1 LARFPPRAA
10 RGRLALAL
18 WALALVVVVVV
29 LATWV
34 AGRIA
39 ESQER
44 DTVDTRLAANMRVGR
59 EEFADALAEAQVDAD
74 RLATSPQV
82 QRALATGNA
91 EAAERIADAEGN
103 VGLIAGDELLAGSDS
118 WPASRAVDVIGED
131 GETIGRV
138 VVGVPLDEELVQ
150 RLARAAGALEIDAMV
165 VTDGDE
171 VVASSPPV
179 PEGTVIP
186 PGTEGST
193 RQGGEAY
200 RYVSTPL
207 LEGTDIRLAALSS
220 EAPVSAAVDD
230 TRQRAFIAALA
241 TVVLA
246 LLLAWTISGLLRRR
260 GEGAQDAEA
269 VGRRARD
276 VRSSADEARMR
287 EAVALVGDALAA
299 THDPEA
305 LLPVI
310 LQSAIEATGAVGAR
324 LVSGGTEVVRT
335 GKPEEGGKPLALK
348 LGSDEQGIGKLMLYP
363 PRGGSFDGEAEQ
375 LAHWLAAQASIAI
388 ENERLHRT
396 VKRQAIT
403 DELTQLSNRR
413 RFTET
418 LAVEVRR
425 AERFGDPL
433 SLVLADLDDFKQI
446 NDRYGH
452 QAGDEVLRRFADVLR
467 ENVRD
472 FDLPVRYGGEEFAVD
487 LTEDVEVTRQVK
499 ELSAGAGH
507 AFIPQCGLAPG
518 YISIAAHHLM
528 TLFDSVD
535 TVKMRVGALPVHPS
549 NALKYSLT
557 WSTDGLINE
566 YGNMCYGIE
575 RGQRVRLL
583 PLEGY
588 ETIEMDGLLYEAFN
602 TSGGLGTLADTY
614 EGAVRTMNYKT
625 LRYPGHCE
633 KMHLLMND
641 LKLNDDRDTLKRILE
656 RAIPQTLQDVVLI
669 YAAVTGVR
677 HGELFEETYVKKV
690 YPQTIR
696 GRLWSAIQVTTAS
709 ALCSV
714 VDLVCTNP
722 SQYAGFVTQETFS
735 LPDILANRF
744 GTCYR

>member
-1 LARFPPRAA
+1 M
-10 RGRLALAL
+10 
-18 WALALVVVVVV
+18 VV

-39 ESQER
+39 QSQER

-59 EEFADALAEAQVDAD
+59 EEFADALTEAQLHAD
-74 RLATSPQV
+74 RLAASMQV

-118 WPASRAVDVIGED
+118 WPASRAVDVVGED

-150 RLARAAGALEIDAMV
+150 RLARAAGVLEMDAMV

-171 VVASSPPV
+171 VVASSPPA
-179 PEGTVIP
+179 PEDTVIP
-186 PGTEGST
+186 PGTEGTT

-220 EAPVSAAVDD
+220 DAPVSAAVDD
-230 TRQRAFIAALA
+230 TRRRAFIAALA
-241 TVVLA
+241 TVALA
-246 LLLAWTISGLLRRR
+246 LLLAWTISALLRRR
-260 GEGAQDAEA
+260 GEAAREAETTE
-269 VGRRARD
+269 GRRARD
-276 VRSSADEARMR
+276 VRSSADEARVR

-310 LQSAIEATGAVGAR
+310 LQSSIEATGAVGAR
-324 LVSGGTEVVRT
+324 LVSGGTEVVRA
-335 GKPEEGGKPLALK
+335 GKPDEGGKPLALK
-348 LGSDEQGIGKLMLYP
+348 LGTDEQGIGKLMLYP
-363 PRGGSFDGEAEQ
+363 PPGGSFDGESEQ
-375 LAHWLAAQASIAI
+375 LAHWLAAQATIAI

-452 QAGDEVLRRFADVLR
+452 QAGDEVLKRFADVLR

-472 FDLPVRYGGEEFAVD
+472 FDLPVRYGGEEFAVLLPETGLD
-487 LTEDVEVTRQVK
+487 GGEQLARRLQTALLRLRLPEISGDRPPVTASFGVAAFPAARSA
-499 ELSAGAGH
+499 EELLSAA
-507 AFIPQCGLAPG
+507 
-518 YISIAAHHLM
+518 
-528 TLFDSVD
+528 D
-535 TVKMRVGALPVHPS
+535 GALYRAKAAGK
-549 NALKYSLT
+549 N
-557 WSTDGLINE
+557 
-566 YGNMCYGIE
+566 
-575 RGQRVRLL
+575 RVVSAGEDARLL
-583 PLEGY
+583 
-588 ETIEMDGLLYEAFN
+588 D
-602 TSGGLGTLADTY
+602 
-614 EGAVRTMNYKT
+614 
-625 LRYPGHCE
+625 
-633 KMHLLMND
+633 
-641 LKLNDDRDTLKRILE
+641 
-656 RAIPQTLQDVVLI
+656 
-669 YAAVTGVR
+669 
-677 HGELFEETYVKKV
+677 
-690 YPQTIR
+690 
-696 GRLWSAIQVTTAS
+696 
-709 ALCSV
+709 
-714 VDLVCTNP
+714 
-722 SQYAGFVTQETFS
+722 
-735 LPDILANRF
+735 
-744 GTCYR
+744 